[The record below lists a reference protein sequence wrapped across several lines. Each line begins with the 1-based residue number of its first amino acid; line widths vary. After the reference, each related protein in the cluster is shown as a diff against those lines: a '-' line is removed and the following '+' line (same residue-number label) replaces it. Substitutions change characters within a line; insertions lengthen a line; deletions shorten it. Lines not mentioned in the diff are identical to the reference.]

1 MIKVSVIVP
10 VFNGELYIQK
20 CVESLLKQTLKE
32 IEIIV
37 VNDGSTDNTLN
48 IVSQYQ
54 DSRLKVISIKN
65 QGQGKARNIG
75 VQEAKGRYLGFV
87 DSDDYIKEDMFE
99 ELYECANKKQA
110 DLVICP
116 YHRVDINGNILFTE
130 MLNCNQDYLNINTSP
145 WNKLFLKSKWEEYEI
160 KFAENLWYEDLQAI
174 VCYLSIC
181 QKVEWMNK
189 PLYYYV
195 QRENSS
201 INKFNEK
208 VEDIF
213 LVFDNITEFLSTHR
227 LNISHDVIEYYYIMH
242 LVFGHLS
249 RCAIESSFIKRHQL
263 IINTKKYLEYSLPN
277 YKKNRN
283 FNFITM
289 STKPLGMFLIKYVGF
304 KMFKLGCYDLVL
316 WSYHMKLK
324 VNSNIKRW

>member
-116 YHRVDINGNILFTE
+116 YHRVDIN
-130 MLNCNQDYLNINTSP
+130 
-145 WNKLFLKSKWEEYEI
+145 
-160 KFAENLWYEDLQAI
+160 
-174 VCYLSIC
+174 
-181 QKVEWMNK
+181 
-189 PLYYYV
+189 
-195 QRENSS
+195 
-201 INKFNEK
+201 
-208 VEDIF
+208 
-213 LVFDNITEFLSTHR
+213 
-227 LNISHDVIEYYYIMH
+227 
-242 LVFGHLS
+242 
-249 RCAIESSFIKRHQL
+249 
-263 IINTKKYLEYSLPN
+263 
-277 YKKNRN
+277 
-283 FNFITM
+283 
-289 STKPLGMFLIKYVGF
+289 
-304 KMFKLGCYDLVL
+304 
-316 WSYHMKLK
+316 
-324 VNSNIKRW
+324 